1 MSNYRD
7 IRTSRLLSLALRHD
21 PSALRLTL
29 DEQGYA
35 KVEDVITGL
44 ARRGQPVT
52 REGLAKL
59 VADNDKQRFAFNED
73 RTLIRASQGHSVA
86 VDLGYVAQ
94 EPPAVL
100 YHGTA
105 TRFLASIEKEGLIK
119 GSRQHVHLSATEDV
133 AFAVGTR
140 HGKPALIDVDAAGM
154 HSQGLVFYI
163 SDNGVWLT
171 DHVPPAYLR
180 VRS

>member
-1 MSNYRD
+1 MPNYRD
-7 IRTSRLLSLALRHD
+7 IRTSKLLSLALRHD
-21 PSALRLTL
+21 PGALRLTL
-29 DEQGYA
+29 DAQGYA
-35 KVEDVITGL
+35 SVDEVITGL
-44 ARRGQPVT
+44 ARRGSPLT
-52 REGLAKL
+52 RAALEKL

-73 RTLIRASQGHSVA
+73 GTRIRASQGHSVA
-86 VDLGYVAQ
+86 VELGYVAQ

-105 TRFLASIEKEGLIK
+105 TRFLASIERQGLVK

-140 HGKPALIDVDAAGM
+140 HGKPVVIEVDAAGM
-154 HSQGLVFYI
+154 HSQGLAFYI

-171 DHVPPAYLR
+171 DHVPPAYLKIR
-180 VRS
+180 T